1 MTQDVILEIKSL
13 TLTVGY
19 KTLFR
24 EKHLRFPETG
34 LVLIQGENGT
44 GKSTLLK
51 EIYLNARERGNWVW
65 PSGSKTMGYLGH
77 DLGLYSSLTLSEN
90 LDFFSSLV
98 SSAMNEKEVKKLIEY
113 YSLSRR
119 INDPIYMYSRGMKQ
133 KAAIIRCFV
142 TSPQILLLDEPYTGL
157 DQKSI
162 SLFTGHLNQEKR
174 NRLILIV
181 LHEIPSGLQVDDS
194 ISLGKES

>member
-24 EKHLRFPETG
+24 EKHLRFPDKG
-34 LVLIQGENGT
+34 LIWIQGENGS

-51 EIYLNARERGNWVW
+51 EIYLNASDSKQWIWSTGK
-65 PSGSKTMGYLGH
+65 KTMGYLGH
-77 DLGLYSSLTLSEN
+77 DLGLYSSLSLVEN
-90 LDFFSSLV
+90 LDFFSSL
-98 SSAMNEKEVKKLIEY
+98 SSASMSQEEIQEWISY

-119 INDPIYMYSRGMKQ
+119 KNDPIYMYSRGMKQ
-133 KAAIIRCFV
+133 KAAIIRSLV
-142 TSPQILLLDEPYTGL
+142 TKPQILLLDEPYTGL

-162 SLFTGHLNQEKR
+162 ALFSAHLNLEKKK
-174 NRLILIV
+174 RLILVV
-181 LHEIPSGLQVDDS
+181 LHEIPSGLEIDGT
-194 ISLGKES
+194 ISLERD